1 MTISTQQF
9 LAVGVGTSAND
20 GTGDDLR
27 TAFQKV
33 NANFG
38 WMGNT
43 GFNTANIN
51 VSGSIEATGNIV
63 TTRYF
68 VGDGSFLTNI
78 AVSYSN
84 VQVATY
90 LPTYSGNIANLTIPG
105 TLTTVGNVTAGAV
118 NVTGAQVPVNGVFL
132 SAANSIGFAT
142 NSVERWVINSSG
154 SLVPLTN
161 NTYDIGNGASNP
173 RDVSVGRHLSV
184 SGNVVIGNLY
194 VPTSNTATGTA
205 GQIVWDSGNIYVC
218 IATDTWMRA
227 ALTSTF

>member
-1 MTISTQQF
+1 MTITTQSF
-9 LAVGVGTSAND
+9 LSVGVGSSAND

-38 WMGNT
+38 WIGNT
-43 GFNTANIN
+43 GFNSANIN
-51 VSGSIEATGNIV
+51 AASIESTGNIV
-63 TTRYF
+63 STAYF

-78 AVSYSN
+78 AASYSN
-84 VQVATY
+84 IQVGSYLTTY
-90 LPTYSGNIANLTIPG
+90 TGNIAEPSIT
-105 TLTTVGNVTAGAV
+105 GNITAGAFV
-118 NVTGAQVPVNGVFL
+118 VAKTTLPTNGMFL

-142 NSVERWVINSSG
+142 NSIERWVINASG
-154 SLVPLTN
+154 SLVPTTN

-184 SGNVVIGNLY
+184 SGNVIVANSY
-194 VPTSNTATGTA
+194 VPTSNTAAGTA

-218 IATDTWMRA
+218 VATNTWMRA
-227 ALTSTF
+227 ALTSAF